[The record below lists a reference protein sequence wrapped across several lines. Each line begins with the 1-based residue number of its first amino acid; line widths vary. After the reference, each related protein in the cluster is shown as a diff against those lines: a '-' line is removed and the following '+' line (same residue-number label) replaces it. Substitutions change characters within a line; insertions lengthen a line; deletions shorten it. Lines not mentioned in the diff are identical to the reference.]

1 MTRMLRMAWMR
12 WSMALVCALAGAAQ
26 AEVVVRD
33 DRGATVK
40 LPAPPQRVI
49 TLLPSLTESVCALG
63 WCDRL
68 VGTDRHSN
76 WPASV
81 AALPKLGGM
90 DDAQVERIA
99 ALRPD
104 VVLAARATRVVDRLE
119 SLGLRVVVLE
129 PSSQAETR
137 RVVAT
142 LATLLGRP
150 EQGAVLWARIDQQ
163 VQRAAARV
171 PVALRGQKVYFE
183 VDAAPYAAGSTS
195 FLGELLTQ
203 LGLGN
208 IVPPAL
214 GPFPK
219 LNPEFIVKAQPD
231 LVMAVERNLRD
242 MPRRPGWATLKA
254 LQTGRT
260 CAFEATRYDMLVRPG
275 PRLGDAAELIADC
288 LQALPAQP
296 PVERRAP

>member
-1 MTRMLRMAWMR
+1 M
-12 WSMALVCALAGAAQ
+12 
-26 AEVVVRD
+26 RD

-40 LPAPPQRVI
+40 LAAPPQRIV
-49 TLLPSLTESVCALG
+49 TLLPSLTETVCALG
-63 WCDRL
+63 FCERL
-68 VGTDRHSN
+68 VGTDRYSN

-81 AALPKLGGM
+81 PALPKLGGM
-90 DDAQVERIA
+90 DDTQVERVV

-104 VVLAARATRVVDRLE
+104 VVLAARSTRAVERLE
-119 SLGLRVVVLE
+119 SLGLTVVVLE
-129 PSSQAETR
+129 PRSQAEAKRT
-137 RVVAT
+137 VAT
-142 LATLLGRP
+142 IATLMGRP

-171 PVALRGQKVYFE
+171 PAALRGRKVYFE
-183 VDAAPYAAGSTS
+183 VDSAPYAAGSTS

-219 LNPEFIVKAQPD
+219 LNPEFIVQAQPD

-242 MPRRPGWATLKA
+242 MPRRPGWSTLKA

-260 CAFEATRYDMLVRPG
+260 CAFDATRYEMLVRPG
-275 PRLGDAAELIADC
+275 PRLGEAAELVADC
-288 LQALPAQP
+288 LQALP
-296 PVERRAP
+296 